1 MLEEF
6 SVTVDILD
14 INPGNSRLR
23 ENKRGQ
29 IIKADLRDID
39 KHCDPNMYDIVFGNW
54 ALCYL
59 NDVDV
64 DNVLQQIDGIL
75 KPGGIV
81 VLKEPTTSS
90 DNGRE
95 YVCETG

>member
-1 MLEEF
+1 
-6 SVTVDILD
+6 
-14 INPGNSRLR
+14 
-23 ENKRGQ
+23 
-29 IIKADLRDID
+29 
-39 KHCDPNMYDIVFGNW
+39 MYDIVFGNW

-64 DNVLQQIDGIL
+64 DPVLEQIDKIL

-81 VLKEPTTSS
+81 VLKEPVTSS
-90 DNGRE
+90 DRGRE